1 MRPGGDFISSE
12 PLGGAVSISM
22 TREAF
27 LSTGSLDAG
36 QGPDT
41 AELVAVS
48 AMPGMAGVILHGG
61 WAGAPRGERNGNWRN
76 GFYSQ
81 QAQAERQR
89 LREMIRQ
96 MRATMDEL
104 P

>member
-1 MRPGGDFISSE
+1 M
-12 PLGGAVSISM
+12 GA
-22 TREAF
+22 
-27 LSTGSLDAG
+27 
-36 QGPDT
+36 GP
-41 AELVAVS
+41 A
-48 AMPGMAGVILHGG
+48 H
-61 WAGAPRGERNGNWRN
+61 RGERNGNWRN